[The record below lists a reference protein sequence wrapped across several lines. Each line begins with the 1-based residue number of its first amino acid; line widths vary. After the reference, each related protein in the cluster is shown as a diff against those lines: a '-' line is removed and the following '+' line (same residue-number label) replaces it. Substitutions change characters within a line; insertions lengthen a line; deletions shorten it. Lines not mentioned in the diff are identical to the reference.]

1 MTLAPSRARRLLA
14 IVGVLWLAVCS
25 LAAQQ
30 TPAPI
35 TVLKIAAGP
44 SGRDERGTFVL
55 TDERSVFNRTD
66 DREVLVL
73 FQWAGTAGAHK
84 LVAQWRSPDGSL
96 TSNSAI
102 DYVAREARFGAFW
115 TLPLTPSTP
124 QGLWSIEA
132 TVDGL
137 PAGRFTFEV
146 TDRPVPSAVTRRP
159 LTEAELFARLNPVF
173 VVLERLSSG
182 GQAMNAAAGFVNGGL
197 LHTALSA
204 IDGAAH
210 VRAHVGP
217 QGPAPVTSL
226 LAWHRGQDWA
236 VSTVAGAPGAALPI
250 AAADGIRV
258 GDRCY
263 SMEGGVT
270 SGRVLTVGTIT
281 GLRPAPESFIAAF
294 PGAEAMPGAPVV
306 NEFGELIGIV
316 GGSGVPGATR
326 PIDMIRFR
334 AEIRGIPLTP
344 WALVQVPAQA
354 RAVPIADLWARGE
367 VLAALHGDD
376 HIVEA
381 GFTRAV
387 SKSDRRGAFEA
398 RDDFAM
404 RDKSFT
410 AFVNWSPRERLRGQ
424 AVWRVFDM
432 QGRTVLTS
440 KPQKADF
447 RKGARSTSFWEVP
460 MLSAPGI
467 YRVELSLDTSPM
479 WRGFVRITP

>member
-1 MTLAPSRARRLLA
+1 MTHFHRRIRQILAIAAALLLA
-14 IVGVLWLAVCS
+14 SDPA
-25 LAAQQ
+25 AAQQ
-30 TPAPI
+30 TPSPI

-44 SGRDERGTFVL
+44 SGRNEAGTFVL
-55 TDERSVFNRTD
+55 NNERSVFNRTD

-73 FQWAGTAGAHK
+73 FQWGGTAGPHK

-124 QGLWSIEA
+124 LGLWSIEA

-146 TDRPVPSAVTRRP
+146 TDRSVPSAVIKRP
-159 LTEAELFARLNPVF
+159 LSEAELFARLSPVF
-173 VVLERLSSG
+173 VVLERLSPR
-182 GQAMNAAAGFVNGGL
+182 GQAMTAAAGFVNEGL

-204 IDGAAH
+204 IDGAAQ
-210 VRAHVGP
+210 VRAHVGA
-217 QGPAPVTSL
+217 QAPVAVTSL
-226 LAWHRGQDWA
+226 LAWHRAQDWA
-236 VSTVAGAPGAALPI
+236 VTAVAGPPSAALPI
-250 AAADGIRV
+250 AAADGVRV
-258 GDRCY
+258 GDRFY

-281 GLRPAPESFIAAF
+281 GLRPAPESFIATF
-294 PGAEAMPGAPVV
+294 SGAEAMPGAPVV
-306 NEFGELIGIV
+306 NEFGELIGLV

-334 AEIRGIPLTP
+334 AEMRGIPVTP
-344 WALVQVPAQA
+344 WAQVQVPAQA
-354 RAVPIADLWARGE
+354 REVPIADLWSRGE
-367 VLAALHGDD
+367 VLTALLGDD

-398 RDDFAM
+398 VRDFSM
-404 RDKSFT
+404 RDKSLT
-410 AFVNWSPRERLRGQ
+410 AFVNWSPQERLRGQ
-424 AVWRVFDM
+424 AVWKVFDVE
-432 QGRTVLTS
+432 GRMVLAS

-447 RKGARSTSFWEVP
+447 KKGSRSTSFWEIP
-460 MLSAPGI
+460 MLTAPGI
-467 YRVELSLDTSPM
+467 YRVELFIDTSSM